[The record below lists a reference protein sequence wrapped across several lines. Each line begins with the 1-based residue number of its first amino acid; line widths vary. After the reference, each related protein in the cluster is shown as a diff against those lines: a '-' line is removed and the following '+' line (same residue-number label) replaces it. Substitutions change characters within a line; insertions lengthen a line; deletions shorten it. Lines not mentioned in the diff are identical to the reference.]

1 MIKIITKFY
10 IILLLISLS
19 ACETSQSI
27 NLDTNKSKVSIET
40 LRITSNTEII
50 GTVDSLGVYKWLGIP
65 YAEKPI
71 NNLRWRATRELKN
84 YDKKYEA
91 VSFAEPCVQF
101 QSSLTNNGLVKPGA
115 VVGSEDCLYLNIYSP
130 AFSKNSILNDNI
142 KLPVMVWIHGG
153 GNTTGMP
160 SEYNPEVFVK
170 SEEIIFVSI
179 AYRLGIFGW
188 LSHPELRKQEGED
201 SSSNFGLL
209 DQIMALKWI
218 KENIQFFGGDPN
230 NITIFG
236 ESAGG
241 QNVIALYS
249 SPLSIGLFDKAIS
262 QSGGTTVTSTNDAEK
277 INRNAP
283 EYISNYKNRHV
294 TTEEWVNILFKKD
307 LISSKFGEKDN
318 LLDLKS
324 LDPVSLMSGID
335 KGEFWS
341 TQRDLARIIADDI
354 VIPKEGILETLGNV
368 NKHANVPIILG
379 INKDENKLFNFFN
392 KDLVKNFFNR
402 FFIVNDPFYYDLLS
416 DYQSLAWR
424 SNGVDTPADMIE
436 KSGQE
441 NIFTYRFD
449 WDEEPKILGM
459 DFSLLLGAAHAFE
472 IPFIMGDFDLGNQT
486 SFIYDKN
493 KIQER
498 DILSD
503 SMMQYWSEFAKTGD
517 PNKGSKK
524 NLERWNKWK
533 SYDGNSQIM
542 VLDTISSGGVRMTE
556 SYVPI
561 EALVEV
567 FNSDP
572 RSEKIKD
579 KCAFLEIAF
588 SWVDNWKEK
597 NNSCMDYE
605 G

>member
-19 ACETSQSI
+19 ACETSQSL
-27 NLDTNKSKVSIET
+27 NLDKNKSKVSIET
-40 LRITSNTEII
+40 LRITSNAEII

-130 AFSKNSILNDNI
+130 AFSRNSILNDNI

-218 KENIQFFGGDPN
+218 KENIQFFGGDSN

-294 TTEEWVNILFKKD
+294 TTEEWVNVLFKED

-354 VIPKEGILETLGNV
+354 VIPKEGILETLGNA

-424 SNGVDTPADMIE
+424 SNGLDTPADMIE

-524 NLERWNKWK
+524 DLERWNRWK
-533 SYDGNSQIM
+533 SNDDNSQIM
-542 VLDTISSGGVRMTE
+542 ILDTISSGGVRMTE

-572 RSEKIKD
+572 RSKKIKD